1 MGDMHMCYTDIGDNA
16 VYWTTLYRSEPWLV
30 PPNYASLRGYK
41 TSMMAPDLLHVWNLG
56 MLQALL
62 GSALKIVLSAQVVFT
77 HGDLASRFQAASSSL
92 RQFAK
97 QHKFPLRWK
106 KLSKT
111 RLRWKTRSY
120 PELTGSGYDAFVI
133 ARWLQFVLEPHSAI
147 YAEILTLLWTSNQAI
162 SLLYDAGWFLKPEEK
177 QTVRTLGDVF
187 CRTYISLAAEAIR
200 AGVYLWRVLPKMHL
214 LKHIFRCDR
223 HINIAKYSTWID
235 EDWLKKIGRTLKL
248 SAQKTSQKR
257 CLQRW
262 LLAIPGNLQSCASKR
277 GLAA

>member
-1 MGDMHMCYTDIGDNA
+1 MEI
-16 VYWTTLYRSEPWLV
+16 WP
-30 PPNYASLRGYK
+30 
-41 TSMMAPDLLHVWNLG
+41 
-56 MLQALL
+56 
-62 GSALKIVLSAQVVFT
+62 
-77 HGDLASRFQAASSSL
+77 HGFKR
-92 RQFAK
+92 
-97 QHKFPLRWK
+97 
-106 KLSKT
+106 
-111 RLRWKTRSY
+111 RLRHFGSLQNNTRSY

-248 SAQKTSQKR
+248 SAQKNSQKR

-262 LLAIPGNLQSCASKR
+262 LLAIPGNLQRCASKR